1 MGHSVCLNYFKH
13 ENPQKPAQNTPRG
26 EITVQ
31 TNMCTSHTPNILP
44 LPVYLTHIPKLLK
57 SCIRNSFN
65 PKEALLQQRQTAA
78 RFFPSP
84 TARSLPPPWLWHQ
97 KSHILSTHRWLK
109 DIPPLRNGA
118 GGWGNHVPD
127 AVLSAPTGHRAHTGL
142 CEPHLSPPQ
151 AAIEKAMTFTSASR
165 VLRSLSH

>member
-13 ENPQKPAQNTPRG
+13 ENPQKPVQNTPRG

-65 PKEALLQQRQTAA
+65 PKKALLQQRQTAA
-78 RFFPSP
+78 RFFPSTVSP
-84 TARSLPPPWLWHQ
+84 SSLAMAPEITYPVYPPMAKRHSTSQERS
-97 KSHILSTHRWLK
+97 R
-109 DIPPLRNGA
+109 RVG
-118 GGWGNHVPD
+118 
-127 AVLSAPTGHRAHTGL
+127 
-142 CEPHLSPPQ
+142 ESPP
-151 AAIEKAMTFTSASR
+151 
-165 VLRSLSH
+165 